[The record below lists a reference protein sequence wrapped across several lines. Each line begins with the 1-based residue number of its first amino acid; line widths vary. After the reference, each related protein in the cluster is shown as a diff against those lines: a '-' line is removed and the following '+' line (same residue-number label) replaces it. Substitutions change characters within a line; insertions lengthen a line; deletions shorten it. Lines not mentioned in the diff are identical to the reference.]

1 VELPAATSRV
11 ETRRSRPPAWLL
23 YSLLT
28 ILLWG
33 IWSTLT
39 KVIADDISAYM
50 NQVLFAIGILPV
62 IAVVLR
68 SPRLVGGQNRKRG
81 IFYAFITGILGGTGN
96 ILFFEALR
104 VGGKASVVVPT
115 TSLSPLV
122 TVVLGYV
129 ALRERTNTLQKLGV
143 ALALVAIYLL
153 SLE

>member
-1 VELPAATSRV
+1 MESPAATSRV

-68 SPRLVGGQNRKRG
+68 SPRLAGGQNRRRG
-81 IFYAFITGILGGTGN
+81 MLYAFITGILGGTGN
-96 ILFFEALR
+96 ILFFEALK

-122 TVVLGYV
+122 TVVLGYI

-143 ALALVAIYLL
+143 ALALLAIYLL

>member
-1 VELPAATSRV
+1 VESPAATSRV
-11 ETRRSRPPAWLL
+11 ATRRSRPPAWLV

-33 IWSTLT
+33 TWSALT

-68 SPRLVGGQNRKRG
+68 SPRLAVGQNRRRG
-81 IFYAFITGILGGTGN
+81 MLYAFITGILGGTGN
-96 ILFFEALR
+96 ILFFEALK

-122 TVVLGYV
+122 TVILGYI
-129 ALRERTNTLQKLGV
+129 ALKEKMNTLQRLGV